1 MSDPAGLRDEAVV
14 TLNELLYLNVGRH
27 PDPLECA
34 LERDRGL
41 WCHGDDAVAL
51 RKWLHKIFHDA
62 LRQSSPYI
70 LARIR

>member
-34 LERDRGL
+34 LERDRAYGATATTL
-41 WCHGDDAVAL
+41 L
-51 RKWLHKIFHDA
+51 RCESGSTRFSTTLSE
-62 LRQSSPYI
+62 QSSPYI